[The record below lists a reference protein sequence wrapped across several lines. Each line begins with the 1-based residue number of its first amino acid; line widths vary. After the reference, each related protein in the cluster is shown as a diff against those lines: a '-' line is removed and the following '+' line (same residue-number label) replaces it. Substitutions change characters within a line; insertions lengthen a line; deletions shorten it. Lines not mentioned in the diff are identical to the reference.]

1 MTLPARPLAILIDDF
16 PKKLERQAAVAISAA
31 ALLAL

>member
-1 MTLPARPLAILIDDF
+1 MTFPARPLATLTGDF
-16 PKKLERQAAVAISAA
+16 PKKLERHAAVAISAA